1 MRGGFGVA
9 CLAFKIVAL
18 RAGSQFLSLFL
29 KATSLIGE
37 PIFERGFVFDPSSR
51 HRHDKLPFIGYRSM

>member
-9 CLAFKIVAL
+9 CPAFKMVAL
-18 RAGSQFLSLFL
+18 RAGFLSLLL

-37 PIFERGFVFDPSSR
+37 PIFERGFVFDTSSR